1 MSKWEIQPPA
11 ELQTPS
17 LLKVWEEMAGRYGTL
32 VARVDQTLL
41 TLYVQA
47 VADHRR
53 ARDVVERAAAGS
65 DDGVSGV
72 MLRGPDG
79 SIELSPWARRESELA
94 VRISRLADQMGLA
107 PKVRAGLPP
116 PRRR

>member
-1 MSKWEIQPPA
+1 MAKWELVPPA
-11 ELQTPS
+11 ALRTPEV
-17 LLKVWEEMAGRYGTL
+17 LAVWEELAERYGAL
-32 VARVDQTLL
+32 LGRVEQTLL
-41 TLYVQA
+41 VLYVQA
-47 VADHRR
+47 IADHRR
-53 ARDVVERAAAGS
+53 AREVVETVAAGS

-94 VRISRLADQMGLA
+94 ARISKLADQLGLT
-107 PKVRAGLPP
+107 PKYRGGLPA